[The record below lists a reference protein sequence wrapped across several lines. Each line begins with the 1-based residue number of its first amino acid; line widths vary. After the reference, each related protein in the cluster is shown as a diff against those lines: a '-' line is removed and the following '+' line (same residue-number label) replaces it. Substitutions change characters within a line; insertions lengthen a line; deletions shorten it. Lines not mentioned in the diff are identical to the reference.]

1 MIEAVDLRL
10 DGAGNGGV
18 LVSLK
23 AVTQPQSR
31 EGHDIQQLPFTP
43 DDERQRDRG
52 ERCSSSS
59 VVFGHRRRFA
69 KATEGMA
76 RKTKAEAQ
84 V

>member
-1 MIEAVDLRL
+1 MTYSNYR
-10 DGAGNGGV
+10 
-18 LVSLK
+18 
-23 AVTQPQSR
+23 SR
-31 EGHDIQQLPFTP
+31 QTTSASATE
-43 DDERQRDRG
+43 ENVA
-52 ERCSSSS
+52 SSSS